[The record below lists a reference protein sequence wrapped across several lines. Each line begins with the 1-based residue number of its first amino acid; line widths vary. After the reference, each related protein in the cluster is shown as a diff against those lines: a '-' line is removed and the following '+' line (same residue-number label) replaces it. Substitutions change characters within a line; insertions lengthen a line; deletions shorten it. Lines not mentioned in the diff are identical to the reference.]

1 LGRLTAGVLL
11 AGALVVAT
19 IIIYRGSRNPAGL
32 NVPPP
37 RNVEDG
43 RSLGSSGAPVKL
55 DVWSDFQCAACRIF
69 AVRIKPALVKTYIET
84 GKARLAFHDMSF
96 LGSESLGA
104 AMSARCADRQGKF
117 WPYHDLL
124 LANQRAANK
133 GEYTRDRS
141 KEFAA
146 ALGLNLDAFSACL
159 DDPATQ
165 GAVEAETRQAY
176 VKGIKETPTLLVD
189 GVAVTE
195 VNNWQV
201 VSAAIEAALKGATG
215 SAR

>member
-1 LGRLTAGVLL
+1 
-11 AGALVVAT
+11 
-19 IIIYRGSRNPAGL
+19 
-32 NVPPP
+32 
-37 RNVEDG
+37 
-43 RSLGSSGAPVKL
+43 VKL
-55 DVWSDFQCAACRIF
+55 DVWSDFQCAACRVF
-69 AVRIKPALVKTYIET
+69 AGRIKPALVRSYIET

-124 LANQRAANK
+124 LANQGATNS
-133 GEYTRDRS
+133 GVYTRERS

-146 ALGLNLDAFSACL
+146 TLRLNVAAFSTCL
-159 DDPATQ
+159 DDPAIQ
-165 GAVEAETRQAY
+165 EAVEAETRQAY
-176 VKGIKETPTLLVD
+176 VRGIKETPTLLVN

-201 VSAAIEAALKGATG
+201 VSAAIEAALKDVSG